1 MRNQDDPVDRY
12 PFTAIDHVQ
21 LAMPTGEEDR
31 ARAFYCT
38 LLGMT
43 ELPKPQEPVKRVW
56 LLVWERKRATAS
68 GN

>member
-43 ELPKPQEPVKRVW
+43 ELPKPQEPVKTG
-56 LLVWERKRATAS
+56 LVAGLGARATAS